1 MAIPANKE
9 ELIYAI
15 TIHYEKLKN
24 EVSSIPHHLAT
35 VNELE
40 GHSKDTMISINNL
53 LAYLVGWGELV
64 LKWNHRMD
72 NRKPTEFPE
81 KGFKWNELGKLAQ
94 KFYEDY
100 KGDDFVTLLSKLD
113 ETVKAISRLIE
124 GKSNDQLYGVQWY
137 GKWTLG
143 RMIQLNTSSPYSN
156 ARSRI
161 RRWRKRK
168 KV

>member
-1 MAIPANKE
+1 
-9 ELIYAI
+9 
-15 TIHYEKLKN
+15 
-24 EVSSIPHHLAT
+24 
-35 VNELE
+35 
-40 GHSKDTMISINNL
+40 
-53 LAYLVGWGELV
+53 
-64 LKWNHRMD
+64 MD